1 MDNDDYKTLIAE
13 YEKLNAERP
22 DMYPLSFD
30 EYTERLKNSF
40 LNPNYLS
47 APKEK
52 QVKVALLWMKDGRS
66 LMKYYNAFKM
76 KDMELLNNALFE
88 TAHLM
93 QISNISATGTDHGFY
108 GMSITPNLLAANMME
123 RIKLVLPKEN
133 GLGKWSFSGTHIANL
148 LMAILYKDFEF
159 KGQALELSEK
169 ELNRNID
176 SDSDRKKLDLT
187 NEAIEKVKEYNK
199 ENNISQEKMTTD
211 FKEMWYDD
219 PVGEFVK
226 RQKEL
231 DSEIYQRILSLA
243 KKWNEKNKEKGNL
256 KLEKIDELNVPL
268 KTNHYKIKK
277 K

>member
-1 MDNDDYKTLIAE
+1 MILSSKLDIKDLEKFDKVSLRIDNDT
-13 YEKLNAERP
+13 
-22 DMYPLSFD
+22 
-30 EYTERLKNSF
+30 
-40 LNPNYLS
+40 
-47 APKEK
+47 
-52 QVKVALLWMKDGRS
+52 V
-66 LMKYYNAFKM
+66 
-76 KDMELLNNALFE
+76 
-88 TAHLM
+88 
-93 QISNISATGTDHGFY
+93 
-108 GMSITPNLLAANMME
+108 
-123 RIKLVLPKEN
+123 
-133 GLGKWSFSGTHIANL
+133 
-148 LMAILYKDFEF
+148 
-159 KGQALELSEK
+159 LELSLFEDELSIDIKNEHVKFTKSQRQEMNKFKEIMKQCDGLDKKDIVKCCEKYLNKCYGEPAKEFEK

-219 PVGEFVK
+219 PVEEFVK

-256 KLEKIDELNVPL
+256 KLEKISELNVPL